1 MSMKL
6 VILGLLLEG
15 EKHPYEVQHIMK
27 ERQMNCYI
35 KYAKGSLYY
44 AFEQLEKQDAIAV
57 THIVRDTS
65 RPDKTIYHITE
76 KGKELFHTLVLE
88 QIQAK
93 NHIYKPIYA
102 GLSFSHFSDNQRIVP
117 ILKKKIEETQTFI
130 TTMQNI
136 YINNKTSIPRAQ
148 LYILE
153 NVIDHASVEFRWLKK
168 LYKDAL
174 EGKLSEINTELDN

>member
-27 ERQMNCYI
+27 ERQMDCYI

-44 AFEQLEKQDAIAV
+44 AFEQLEKQEAIAV
-57 THIVRDTS
+57 THIIRDTN

-76 KGKELFHTLVLE
+76 KGKELFHTLLLE
-88 QIQAK
+88 QFQAK
-93 NHIYKPIYA
+93 NHIYKPIYT
-102 GLSFSHFSDNQRIVP
+102 GLSFSHFGDNQCIVP
-117 ILKKKIEETQTFI
+117 ILKKKIEETQAFI
-130 TTMQNI
+130 TTMQSI
-136 YINNKTSIPRAQ
+136 YINNKASIPRAQ
-148 LYILE
+148 LYILA
-153 NVIDHASVEFRWLKK
+153 NVIDHASVEFRWLKQ

-174 EGKLSEINTELDN
+174 EGKLSEIHTELDN